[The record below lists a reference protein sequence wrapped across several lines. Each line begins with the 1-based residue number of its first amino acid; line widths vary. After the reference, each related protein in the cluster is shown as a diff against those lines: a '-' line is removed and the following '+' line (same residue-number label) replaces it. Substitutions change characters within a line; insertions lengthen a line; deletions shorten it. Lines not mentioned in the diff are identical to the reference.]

1 VKKRKE
7 RKKKY
12 TNEYQKELIGT
23 LFLYLNFNK
32 ERYYFFERPFLPT
45 FFGSYRNHACLYNKK
60 EKRVKIT
67 DYYYYNPKNKNTPKR
82 QKVFFNK
89 SKKQNKKQYQ

>member
-1 VKKRKE
+1 MKMIRWKLLDNSFVFLKVKKRKE

-32 ERYYFFERPFLPT
+32 ERYIFLKGHFLVHIGT
-45 FFGSYRNHACLYNKK
+45 MHVYIQKRK
-60 EKRVKIT
+60 ES
-67 DYYYYNPKNKNTPKR
+67 KNNR
-82 QKVFFNK
+82 LLLL
-89 SKKQNKKQYQ
+89 

>member
-32 ERYYFFERPFLPT
+32 ERYYFFERPF
-45 FFGSYRNHACLYNKK
+45 FGSYRNHACLYTKK
-60 EKRVKIT
+60 KRE
-67 DYYYYNPKNKNTPKR
+67 
-82 QKVFFNK
+82 
-89 SKKQNKKQYQ
+89 

>member
-1 VKKRKE
+1 MKMIRWKLLDNSFVFLKVKKRKE

-32 ERYYFFERPFLPT
+32 DIFFFERPFLPT

-60 EKRVKIT
+60 KKKKRE
-67 DYYYYNPKNKNTPKR
+67 
-82 QKVFFNK
+82 
-89 SKKQNKKQYQ
+89 

>member
-1 VKKRKE
+1 MKMIRWKLLDNSFVFLKVKKRKE

-32 ERYYFFERPFLPT
+32 RDIFF
-45 FFGSYRNHACLYNKK
+45 
-60 EKRVKIT
+60 
-67 DYYYYNPKNKNTPKR
+67 
-82 QKVFFNK
+82 
-89 SKKQNKKQYQ
+89 